1 MCLRGKES
9 RCEEGKGRRLVIRG
23 EWSSTGGSQY
33 EWRKQ
38 LLVFGIISEAL
49 QIAKIVYH

>member
-1 MCLRGKES
+1 MRGKES